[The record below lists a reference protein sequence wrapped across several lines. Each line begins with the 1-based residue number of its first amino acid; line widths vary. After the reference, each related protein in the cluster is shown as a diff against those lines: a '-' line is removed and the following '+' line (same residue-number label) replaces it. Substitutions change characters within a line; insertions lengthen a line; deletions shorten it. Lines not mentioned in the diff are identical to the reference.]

1 MSETNTKVRRKRK
14 KSEPKLKGIIASG
27 VIYIGD
33 AQFFAGSPQ
42 IELDPATGK
51 NVDVTP
57 IDPLNPFNTVDRI
70 MELVGDTETALEI
83 KPYITGRGILINTH
97 LQQGSYVVKKRKKG
111 GKVVGYTIDLI
122 S

>member
-1 MSETNTKVRRKRK
+1 MSETNTKVRKKRK
-14 KSEPKLKGIIASG
+14 KKEPKLKGIIASG

-42 IELDPATGK
+42 LELDPTTGQT
-51 NVDVTP
+51 VDVTP
-57 IDPLNPFNTVDRI
+57 VDVLNPLNTIDRI
-70 MELVGDTETALEI
+70 MDLAGETETALEI
-83 KPYITGRGILINTH
+83 KPYITGRGVLINTH

-122 S
+122 T